1 MDTDLDIEPV
11 QYEALKA
18 RLTMMVRLAQMEFK
32 ASPLVI
38 LTAVADVFNDM
49 GEEALQQERLAASRV
64 STPIRR
70 KPFQPIKKR

>member
-1 MDTDLDIEPV
+1 MDTDLGNEPV

-49 GEEALQQERLAASRV
+49 GEEALQQERLAASSV
-64 STPIRR
+64 STPTRR
-70 KPFQPIKKR
+70 KTFQRTKRR

>member
-1 MDTDLDIEPV
+1 MDTDLGNEPV

-49 GEEALQQERLAASRV
+49 GEEALQQEGLAASSV
-64 STPIRR
+64 STPTRR
-70 KPFQPIKKR
+70 KTFQRTKRR